1 MTDLKTFLKM
11 ENIPHDTIWYYIKDG
26 KKMPIGKKNNISIE
40 DIPTQEYKNKPKS
53 IFVKSK
59 DVSSSYSG

>member
-1 MTDLKTFLKM
+1 MILFGIIL
-11 ENIPHDTIWYYIKDG
+11 
-26 KKMPIGKKNNISIE
+26 KKMPIGEKNNISIE